1 MNKVYKN
8 KNKRL
13 KTKVKSKDKAAII
26 LLFDL
31 CCKAKAAFFF
41 IPYCRPHYVRIT
53 KHGTHT
59 GIGET

>member
-1 MNKVYKN
+1 MNKVYTN
-8 KNKRL
+8 K
-13 KTKVKSKDKAAII
+13 KVKSKDKAAAII
-26 LLFDL
+26 LPYDL